1 MNVDLHTHASERSG
15 CSGSTEE
22 EMIRAAIGF
31 GLDGLAF
38 TDHARL
44 VPKARLQELNR
55 KFAPFRVFGGIEIT
69 VLEAED
75 ILVYGVWD
83 PVLERPGWQYPDLHS
98 FARAHGGAVVVAH
111 PLRYK
116 DHVNLD
122 LKQFKPDALEIHSI
136 NVGAGD
142 EAKIRAIAA
151 EAKCHVTC
159 SSDAHWS
166 GHTGMYHVRLQRA
179 AESGED
185 LADLIRRGAFD
196 CAGDAARIAEFN
208 REVSKREETIR
219 GMIAEGRDRA
229 YYHDTT
235 GEWEGHYDRVKM
247 GKSYVI

>member
-1 MNVDLHTHASERSG
+1 MKVDLHTHASERSG

-22 EMIRAAIGF
+22 EMIRAAIAF

-38 TDHARL
+38 TDHGRL
-44 VPKARLQELNR
+44 VPEARLRELNR
-55 KFAPFRVFGGIEIT
+55 QYAPFRVFGGIEIT
-69 VLEAED
+69 VLEGED
-75 ILVYGVWD
+75 ILIYGVRD
-83 PVLERPGWQYPDLHS
+83 AALNRSGWRYPELHS

-122 LKQFKPDALEIHSI
+122 LKQFKPDALEVHSI
-136 NVGAGD
+136 NVGACD
-142 EAKIRAIAA
+142 EARIRAIAA
-151 EAKCHVTC
+151 EAQCHVICT
-159 SSDAHWS
+159 SDAHWS
-166 GHTGMYHVRLQRA
+166 GHAGMYHVRLQRPV
-179 AESGED
+179 ENGED

-208 REVSKREETIR
+208 QEVSRREEAIR
-219 GMIAEGRDRA
+219 AMIAEGRDRTH
-229 YYHDTT
+229 YHDTT